1 MGLKNLKIAWS
12 ILATFFLLN
21 LAGTVHAAI
30 NCPGTLPE
38 GTRGVAYS
46 YTFTA
51 TNGNGGSPWWR
62 IVMGSLPP
70 GLSLINQSL
79 NSVTLA
85 GTPTTAGTYWFAIN
99 HRQPGMDP
107 ICFSTI
113 VINAA
118 GCVLNGTDTGG
129 ISFGNLDPSGYPA
142 PVNNII
148 TQQVN
153 FQCSAGLAYS
163 IAVTNPVGQL
173 QLTGANTVPFTLG
186 LHANGTG
193 AGAVDIPL
201 LTMNSAITSYAGFV
215 EGVSSFSNPI
225 TVEINWA
232 GGSLSAYVNVSD
244 VTVIPACGT
253 PTNGTMNFD
262 IDPSLNT
269 TITASTTAN
278 GTSPTVKC
286 TNASQPNVTCE
297 TSGGSTAGQ
306 LKKGTDNIN
315 YNVTT
320 CGVSGKITGN
330 GFGAAP
336 ASEIPVGISVVPSAY
351 QSAPPGD
358 YSDNVTVTIAY

>member
-1 MGLKNLKIAWS
+1 MRLNNIKKRYIVL
-12 ILATFFLLN
+12 ILLLLLGG
-21 LAGTVHAAI
+21 LAGTAHSRLSI
-30 NCPGTLPE
+30 TNCPPTSTATVGTL
-38 GTRGVAYS
+38 YS
-46 YTFTA
+46 YPFLSDSTGYTWSISSGTTPNLTINATTGVLSGTPNTPGTYNFTILYYR
-51 TNGNGGSPWWR
+51 NHGNQDSCVSTINVVALGCYFVGGST
-62 IVMGSLPP
+62 GS
-70 GLSLINQSL
+70 
-79 NSVTLA
+79 
-85 GTPTTAGTYWFAIN
+85 
-99 HRQPGMDP
+99 
-107 ICFSTI
+107 
-113 VINAA
+113 
-118 GCVLNGTDTGG
+118 
-129 ISFGNLDPSGYPA
+129 ISFGVLDPSSYPA
-142 PVNNII
+142 PVNNTV
-148 TQQVN
+148 TQQIN
-153 FQCSAGLAYS
+153 FQCAAGLAYS

-173 QLTGANTVPFTLG
+173 QLTGANTIPFTLG

-201 LTMNSAITSYAGFV
+201 LTTNSAITNYAGFV

-225 TVEINWA
+225 TVEISWA

>member
-1 MGLKNLKIAWS
+1 MRLKNLKIAYG
-12 ILATFFLLN
+12 ILAAFFLLN
-21 LAGTVHAAI
+21 LAGITHAAI
-30 NCPGTLPE
+30 NCPGTLPA

-70 GLSLINQSL
+70 GLSLINQSM

-85 GTPTTAGTYWFAIN
+85 GTPTATGTYWFAIN
-99 HRQPGMDP
+99 HREPGMDP
-107 ICFSTI
+107 MCFSTI

-118 GCVLNGTDTGG
+118 GCVLNGTDTGS

-148 TQQVN
+148 TQQIN

-173 QLTGANTVPFTLG
+173 QLTGANTIPFTLG

-201 LTMNSAITSYAGFV
+201 LTTNSAITNYASFV

-225 TVEINWA
+225 TVRISWA

-244 VTVIPACGT
+244 VTVIPACGM
-253 PTNGTMNFD
+253 PTNGTINVN

-269 TITASTTAN
+269 TLTASTTSN
-278 GTSPTVKC
+278 GTSPTVQC
-286 TNASQPNVTCE
+286 TNASQPNVSCE
-297 TSGGSTAGQ
+297 TSNGTAAGQ
-306 LKKGTDNIN
+306 LKKASDNMN
-315 YNVTT
+315 YTVTT

-336 ASEIPVGISVVPSAY
+336 STEIPIGISITPSAY
-351 QSAPPGD
+351 QGAPVGD
-358 YSDNVTVTIAY
+358 YSDNITVTIAY